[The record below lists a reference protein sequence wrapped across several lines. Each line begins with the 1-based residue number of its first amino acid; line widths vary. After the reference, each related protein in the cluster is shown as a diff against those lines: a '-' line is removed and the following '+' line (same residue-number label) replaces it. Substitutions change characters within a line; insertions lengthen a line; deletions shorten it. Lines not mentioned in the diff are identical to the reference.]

1 MKIDVKEVRKRVGLS
16 IAKQRMNCNMTQ
28 EQVAERLGIGN
39 EAVSRIERGIVE
51 PSVVRMIQLAEIF
64 DCPVA
69 SFFEE
74 SSQRVDDLV
83 GVLAKILIQLAEE
96 DKIFIVKHAQDAA
109 LYLLSKNYKNE

>member
-16 IAKQRMNCNMTQ
+16 IAKQRMNCTMTQ

-69 SFFEE
+69 SFFED

-83 GVLAKILIQLAEE
+83 GGLAKQLEE
-96 DKIFIVKHAQDAA
+96 LKDNDRDFVIKLAKDTAS
-109 LYLLSKNYKNE
+109 YLLKL

>member
-16 IAKQRMNCNMTQ
+16 IAKQRMNCHLTQ

-69 SFFEE
+69 SFFED

-83 GVLAKILIQLAEE
+83 GGLAKQLEE
-96 DKIFIVKHAQDAA
+96 LKDNDRDFVIKLAKDTAS
-109 LYLLSKNYKNE
+109 YLLKL

>member
-69 SFFEE
+69 SFFED

-83 GVLAKILIQLAEE
+83 GGLAKQLEE
-96 DKIFIVKHAQDAA
+96 LKDNDRDFVIKLAKDTAS
-109 LYLLSKNYKNE
+109 YLLKL

>member
-1 MKIDVKEVRKRVGLS
+1 MKIDIKEVRKRVGQS
-16 IAKQRMNCNMTQ
+16 IARQRMSCDLTQ

-64 DCPVA
+64 NCPVA

-74 SSQRVDDLV
+74 SSQRMDDLM
-83 GVLAKILIQLAEE
+83 GGLAKQLAQLEE
-96 DKIFIVKHAQDAA
+96 KDRAFVIRMAKETTAHFLQEE
-109 LYLLSKNYKNE
+109 S